1 MIQPFQWA
9 QSLSDGDATDACGE
23 LDKDLIRAVSE

>member
-9 QSLSDGDATDACGE
+9 QGLSDGYATDACGE
-23 LDKDLIRAVSE
+23 LDKDLIPSVSE